1 MVRISLNITKTSLS
15 GPGQNIM
22 QVNVHLCVGEH
33 KAMSDSKLL
42 AVVGQVDVP
51 CVPHLAQHGV
61 QAHEVHSRIHSTSEI
76 NKDFKSCN

>member
-1 MVRISLNITKTSLS
+1 
-15 GPGQNIM
+15 M

-61 QAHEVHSRIHSTSEI
+61 QAHEVHSRIDSTSEM
-76 NKDFKSCN
+76 N

>member
-1 MVRISLNITKTSLS
+1 
-15 GPGQNIM
+15 M

-61 QAHEVHSRIHSTSEI
+61 QAHEVHSRIDSTSERKKI
-76 NKDFKSCN
+76 SKSASNA